1 MKTKILFVF
10 LLIGSLSACDI
21 LQQVTEMQQLSLCT
35 FDLNGVDQ
43 VKLAGIQLRPGMEK
57 SGLTVSESL
66 TLAGAIFNKSLP
78 LQMNMM
84 VKVDNPNEKKAS
96 LNKMDYILFVDG
108 KELISGMVQ
117 EKFEINGESS
127 LMLALPMSLDLY
139 KVLQNETSDALVN
152 LAFKLVSD
160 KGQPTEVMLKIKP
173 YLKIGSSELAYP
185 GFLTLSKDL

>member
-1 MKTKILFVF
+1 MKTKILIVF
-10 LLIGSLSACDI
+10 LLIISLSACDI

-66 TLAGAIFNKSLP
+66 TLAGAIFNKRLP

-96 LNKMDYILFVDG
+96 LNKMDYILFIDG

-117 EKFEINGESS
+117 EKFEINGGSS

-173 YLKIGSSELAYP
+173 YLKVGGAELAYP
-185 GFLTLSKDL
+185 GFLTLSKKL

>member
-10 LLIGSLSACDI
+10 LLISSLSACDI

-96 LNKMDYILFVDG
+96 LNKMEYILFIDG

-117 EKFEINGESS
+117 EKFEINGGSS

-173 YLKIGSSELAYP
+173 YLKVGGAELAYP
-185 GFLTLSKDL
+185 GFLTLNKKL

>member
-1 MKTKILFVF
+1 
-10 LLIGSLSACDI
+10 
-21 LQQVTEMQQLSLCT
+21 MQQLSLCT

>member
-117 EKFEINGESS
+117 EKFEINGGSS

-173 YLKIGSSELAYP
+173 YLKIGSSELVYP

>member
-139 KVLQNETSDALVN
+139 KVLQNEASDALVN